1 MKQALFAYVYHAR
14 QCTSLQ
20 NTIFHEGLKQN
31 EKRHENRT
39 PDNFH
44 IHIVLHVAF
53 FFFFLAFDF
62 CLVYNTVSHKL
73 NMLGVYVS

>member
-1 MKQALFAYVYHAR
+1 MYITLDSVQVYKTQYFMRASNKMKKGMKIEHL
-14 QCTSLQ
+14 T
-20 NTIFHEGLKQN
+20 
-31 EKRHENRT
+31 
-39 PDNFH
+39 NFH